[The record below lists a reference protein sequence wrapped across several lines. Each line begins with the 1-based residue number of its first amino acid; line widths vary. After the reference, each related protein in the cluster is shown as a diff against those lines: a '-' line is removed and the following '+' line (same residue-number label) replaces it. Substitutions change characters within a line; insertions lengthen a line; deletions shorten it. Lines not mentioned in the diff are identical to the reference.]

1 MAKQKA
7 GEKIVTPKGRLSY
20 PSLFQPDTSDMGKNN
35 YCCTLLFDERD
46 PAVKEGVTEL
56 KKSVLKVARAVLG
69 SEAKLKDFKHPFRG
83 GDLKAGK
90 NPEYANMTYISAKSK
105 YRPGIV
111 DAKVREIHD
120 EAEVYAGCYVKV
132 SVVPYW
138 FDQKGNKG
146 VAFRLCNVQKIAD
159 GEHLGAHAGDPAG
172 DFEAVDGGDSGEET
186 EFDNVEDDDTDF

>member
-7 GEKIVTPKGRLSY
+7 GEKVVTPKGRLSY
-20 PSLFQPDTSDMGKNN
+20 PSLFTPDTSDMGKNN

-46 PAVKEGVTEL
+46 SAVADGVKEL
-56 KKSVLKVARAVLG
+56 KKAVLKVARAVLG
-69 SEAKLKDFKHPFRG
+69 GDAKMKDFKHPFRA

-90 NPEYANMTYISAKSK
+90 NPEYAHMTYISAKSK

-120 EAEVYAGCYVKV
+120 EADVYAGCYCKM
-132 SVVPYW
+132 SVIPYW

-146 VAFRLCNVQKIAD
+146 VAFRLCNVQKVAD
-159 GEHLGAHAGDPAG
+159 GEHLGASAGNAAD
-172 DFEAVDGGDSGEET
+172 DFEACEGSDGAEET
-186 EFDNVEDDDTDF
+186 EFDDVEDDDTDF